1 MQILYRFFST
11 RASGAKLHNTENAR
25 NILRFF
31 ILFQENDSD
40 DESESEDEDEEDEDG
55 KNEKGRIVF
64 KYEKFKFQDNIF

>member
-1 MQILYRFFST
+1 MFFQPELWKQNYIT
-11 RASGAKLHNTENAR
+11 NPIFDTENPR

-55 KNEKGRIVF
+55 KNEKGRLF
-64 KYEKFKFQDNIF
+64 FLM